1 MATYLIEFDTLAG
14 HSPGTGATLPQQVL
28 SPTGWRSIGNPQGGR
43 FINQT
48 GGAIR
53 AIHLAVNG
61 SANAFQVTPASGGRL
76 FTTIW
81 VKQTAPGVVSEV
93 YFMGANVPNFGAFWM
108 RVPPNTQPEIQQC
121 DAGQACP
128 FTGQVFAQNPPPP
141 TGAGWTQLSARAPAQ
156 SPLWADLIAA
166 TPSEYRQIDAYGETP
181 DGKTVLFLSHG
192 EVLHYDG
199 VQKVVSRVAPAKVG
213 TALPVNAVRFDAA
226 TGAFQLLNNG
236 TVTGEVAAHPTG
248 LTEVGRA

>member
-1 MATYLIEFDTLAG
+1 MATYLIEFDILAG
-14 HSPGTGATLPQQVL
+14 HSPGTGATLPQPVL
-28 SPTGWRSIGNPQGGR
+28 NPTGWRSIGNPQGGR

-48 GGAIR
+48 GGTIR

-61 SANAFQVTPASGGRL
+61 SANSFQITPASGGRL

-81 VKQTAPGVVSEV
+81 VKQASPGVISEV
-93 YFMGANVPNFGAFWM
+93 YFMGGNVPNFGAFWM
-108 RVPPNTQPEIQQC
+108 RVPPNTPAEIQQC

-128 FTGQVFAQNPPPP
+128 FTGQVFAQNPAAP
-141 TGAGWTQLSARAPAQ
+141 TGPGWTQLRTPVPAPT
-156 SPLWADLIAA
+156 PLWGDLIAA
-166 TPSEYRQIDAYGETP
+166 TPSEYRLIDAYGETP

-199 VQKVVSRVAPAKVG
+199 VQKVVSLVAPPKVG
-213 TALPVNAVRFDAA
+213 TAVPVNAIRFDAA
-226 TGAFQLLNNG
+226 TGAFRLLNNG
-236 TVTGEVAAHPTG
+236 TVTGEVPAKPAG